1 MMMQSRVKPYL
12 KKVIQIS
19 EHLNEVK
26 EKLVS
31 MEDKLN
37 VRYKLHQK

>member
-1 MMMQSRVKPYL
+1 MMQSRVKPYL
-12 KKVIQIS
+12 KKVTQTS

-26 EKLVS
+26 KKLVS

-37 VRYKLHQK
+37 VRDNLHQM